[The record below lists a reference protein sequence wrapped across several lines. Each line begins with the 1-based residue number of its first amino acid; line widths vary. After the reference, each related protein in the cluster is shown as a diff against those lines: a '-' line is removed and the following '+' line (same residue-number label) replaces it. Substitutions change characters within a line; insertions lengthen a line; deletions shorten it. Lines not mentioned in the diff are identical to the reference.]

1 MDFEDM
7 IDHVIALLDNG
18 ITFHKAIACGKREYL
33 DLDDP
38 DYAFDD
44 VVSHIRDVYYGDGG
58 VDFDDEGEI
67 VFDDDADEKLYDD
80 DESIAELDELDIFE
94 PVRVD

>member
-38 DYAFDD
+38 EYAFDD
-44 VVSHIRDVYYGDGG
+44 VVDYIRDVYYGDGG

-94 PVRVD
+94 PVRID